1 MKEKIFAAVMIILII
16 TAVTA
21 NTVFLGKD
29 IDKIYSSVNSITIL
43 EDNCESAKAQA
54 EKAFELFRSKE
65 LFVGLTVNHD
75 DLSTIESCFS
85 EMLGYLSVGDAKE
98 ATVAK
103 NRLTDALGHLRRL
116 SGFNID
122 AII

>member
-1 MKEKIFAAVMIILII
+1 MKEKIFAVVVTICIV

-21 NTVFLGKD
+21 NTIFLKKS
-29 IDKIYSSVNSITIL
+29 IDEIYSLVDSL
-43 EDNCESAKAQA
+43 EISDEEFESAKNDA
-54 EKAFELFRSKE
+54 KHAFDTFRSKE
-65 LFVGLTVNHD
+65 LFIGLTVNHD
-75 DLSTIESCFS
+75 DLSNIEGSFAV
-85 EMLGYLSVGDAKE
+85 LIGYLSVEDNNG